1 MKRFLL
7 FVIVGLLAFS
17 APMLLTSCSTAPSAR
32 VAQVQTLKAVGE
44 SAEAAVT
51 SAAHLYASGQI
62 TAQQT
67 LQVMQF
73 YDQKF
78 QPAYRVAVTA
88 VNSNLTLQAPDDL
101 VLLSAQLSALLLQ
114 FTTHK

>member
-1 MKRFLL
+1 MKKLIPFLL
-7 FVIVGLLAFS
+7 AGLLAFS
-17 APMLLTSCSTAPSAR
+17 VPMLTTSCSTAPSGR

-62 TAQQT
+62 SAAQT
-67 LQVMQF
+67 LQIMSF

-88 VNSNLTLQAPDDL
+88 VNSNLSLQAPDDL
-101 VLLSAQLSALLLQ
+101 ILLSAQLSALLLQ